1 MKNVH
6 RKVVILVSVLLLAVA
21 CDATGGDD
29 GDEKMPSN
37 KWDTMEWDEAKWGA
51 VEPQSNHPA
60 IA

>member
-21 CDATGGDD
+21 CDATGGAD
-29 GDEKMPSN
+29 DEKMPSN
-37 KWDTMEWDEAKWGA
+37 KWDTMEWDERKWGA

>member
-29 GDEKMPSN
+29 DDEKMPSN
-37 KWDTMEWDEAKWGA
+37 KWDTMGWDEGKWGA

>member
-1 MKNVH
+1 
-6 RKVVILVSVLLLAVA
+6 VA

-29 GDEKMPSN
+29 DDEKMPSN
-37 KWDTMEWDEAKWGA
+37 KWDTMEWDEGKWGA